1 MIKFLSALLVSF
13 GLLTSFAT
21 AEEAD
26 RNWDIIGYG
35 GPGGLFNVTAQILQP
50 TLGGDIKMFSLLIMH
65 VTPISHL

>member
-50 TLGGDIKMFSLLIMH
+50 SLG
-65 VTPISHL
+65 